1 MTPFA
6 QTLVRTTTI
15 RHHTERGPVT
25 TAHNARLQRKGKGGK
40 KTTDFKEAGDLGLTL
55 ATDTLRALLE
65 NGKFPSWKELILS
78 P

>member
-15 RHHTERGPVT
+15 RHHTERGPAT

-40 KTTDFKEAGDLGLTL
+40 KTTDFKEAGDLV
-55 ATDTLRALLE
+55 
-65 NGKFPSWKELILS
+65 
-78 P
+78 